1 MEIPLLIFVDFAFI
15 VFFDYFGCFL
25 AFRDADGFPQAKF
38 RFKIANV
45 IFPSPKKD
53 VASGMAVFN
62 QLYFVPRKS
71 AFAAK
76 KVIYFYALF
85 GKFIAI
91 ME

>member
-38 RFKIANV
+38 CFKIANV

-53 VASGMAVFN
+53 VASGMAVFKELN
-62 QLYFVPRKS
+62 AVPGKCV
-71 AFAAK
+71 FYAK
-76 KVIYFYALF
+76 KIIHLYALF